1 MRIDPI
7 ETNIQTKLIAGYRSG
22 DEAIQNKFDYQPFQ
36 QETYV
41 QRARDISD
49 KQFNREGLSAVL
61 TELNAGWGGT
71 QATMHN
77 IERLKDENSM
87 VIVGG
92 QQAGL
97 LTGPLYTIHKIISII
112 NFAKEQEHQLEKPVI
127 PVFWIA
133 GEDHDFDE
141 IDHIMMPQGDRM
153 KKNKVGQ
160 RPDQKCS
167 VSDLPINHAEAEKWL
182 KKIFSQIQE
191 TDNTRNLYSCCQ
203 DLLQSSG
210 TYVDFFAKIILRLF
224 GEDGIVLVDSGNPLV
239 RKLESDNFLAMIENQ
254 SAISRGVYQEIQKN
268 RNEGYPIELDA
279 EPESGHLFYH
289 LEGERERVLLFK
301 QEGDKW
307 AGKQNECSFTT
318 AELRQIALEHPE
330 KLSNNVVTRPLMQE
344 LLFPTLAF
352 FGGPGEVAYWSVLK
366 PAFHALQIKMP
377 PVLPRLSF
385 TLVDKNTEKIVRNL
399 SLTVEEVLERGV
411 NAEKTNWL
419 AAQTNPPIEM
429 LAAQVKKSI
438 EEAHRPLRKA
448 AGSIRTDLKDIA
460 DKNLEYLYRDID
472 FIEER
477 INKTLQDM
485 HRKTLEDYDSV
496 NLCLYPERGLQERA
510 WNALPWIN
518 HHGKDF
524 IRQLTASSFDYSKAH
539 YIVYL

>member
-7 ETNIQTKLIAGYRSG
+7 EINTQTKLISGYRSG
-22 DEAIQNKFDYQPFQ
+22 DKAIQDKFDYRPFH

-41 QRARDISD
+41 QRAKDISG
-49 KQFNREGLSAVL
+49 KQYDREGLSAVL
-61 TELNAGWGGT
+61 SELNANWGGV

-87 VIVGG
+87 VVVGG

-97 LTGPLYTIHKIISII
+97 LTGPLFTIHKIISII
-112 NFAKEQEHQLEKPVI
+112 NFSKEQESRLGRPVI

-133 GEDHDFDE
+133 GEDHDFEE
-141 IDHIMMPQGDRM
+141 INHVMMPQADRM

-160 RPDQKCS
+160 RPEQKRS
-167 VSDLPINHAEAEKWL
+167 VSDLEIDQDQAGKWL
-182 KKIFSQIQE
+182 EKVFSQLQE
-191 TDNTRNLYSCCQ
+191 TDNTRSLYSCCQ
-203 DLLQSSG
+203 DILKSSG

-224 GEDGIVLVDSGNPLV
+224 GEDGLVLVDSGSPSV
-239 RKLESDNFLAMIENQ
+239 RKLESDNFLAMINNQ
-254 SAISRGVYQEIQKN
+254 SEISRGVYQAIQKN
-268 RNEGYPIELDA
+268 RNEGYPVELDA
-279 EPESGHLFYH
+279 EPDSGHLFYH
-289 LEGERERVLLFK
+289 LEGERILLFK
-301 QEGDKW
+301 EEGDRW

-318 AELRQIALEHPE
+318 AELRQIAMEHPE
-330 KLSNNVVTRPLMQE
+330 RLSNNVVTRPLMQE

-352 FGGPGEVAYWSVLK
+352 FGGPGEVGYWSVLK
-366 PAFHALQIKMP
+366 PAFHALDVKMP

-385 TLVDKNTEKIVRNL
+385 TLVDKNTEKVARNL
-399 SLTVEEVLERGV
+399 SLAIDRVVGRGV
-411 NAEKTNWL
+411 HAEKTNWI
-419 AAQTNPPIEM
+419 ASQTNPPIKALTE
-429 LAAQVKKSI
+429 QVKKSI

-448 AGSIRTDLKDIA
+448 AEEIRADLKHIA
-460 DKNLEYLYRDID
+460 DKNLEYLYGDID
-472 FIEER
+472 FIEDR

-496 NLCLYPERGLQERA
+496 NLCLYPEGGLQERS

-524 IRQLTASSFDYSKAH
+524 IKHLTASSFDYRIAH